1 MSVKNHIC
9 IADKADCCGCTA
21 CYAICPHDAIT
32 MQAGAEGFQY
42 PAVDEKKCVNC
53 GLCIKTCPIRT
64 GNQNEKTDSFY
75 AVKHLQEEIRE
86 NSSSGGAFTAFA
98 QTVLEHDGVIYGA
111 AFDENFTVKHIRA
124 EDQSWTALRTA
135 KYVQS
140 DMGDIFQRVKAD
152 LKDGREVLFSGTP
165 CQIDGLRNYL
175 KRVDTTRLITVDLIC
190 HGVPSPSIWR
200 DYLSYISGNDP
211 QSVGKINFRNK
222 KGCGWHNSTVK
233 ITGTDGSVLVN
244 QSQSQALFYKL
255 FLNHV
260 ILRPSCFACQ
270 YANLKRAGDITIG
283 DYWGVEKYHPELDD
297 DRGISLVMI
306 NTPKG
311 HRFLQNVKNC
321 QVVPVAEEECMQP
334 NLKAP
339 AEDFGEQDVFWRTYR
354 KYGFA
359 AACKR
364 MGYLEKNLPD
374 KLLVLYLKV
383 RDKLVCVLRK

>member
-1 MSVKNHIC
+1 
-9 IADKADCCGCTA
+9 
-21 CYAICPHDAIT
+21 
-32 MQAGAEGFQY
+32 
-42 PAVDEKKCVNC
+42 
-53 GLCIKTCPIRT
+53 LCERVCPILKKQAPQPT
-64 GNQNEKTDSFY
+64 EVKAY
-75 AVKHLQEEIRE
+75 AAYAAEDALRAQ
-86 NSSSGGAFTAFA
+86 SSSGGLFTLLAEEILSRGGYVA
-98 QTVLEHDGVIYGA
+98 GA
-111 AFDENFTVKHIRA
+111 AFDEDLSVRHILVDNVRDL
-124 EDQSWTALRTA
+124 EKLRGS

-140 DMGDIFQRVKAD
+140 RMEDTYLCVKEQ
-152 LKDGREVLFSGTP
+152 LQKGRPVLFTGVS
-165 CQIDGLRNYL
+165 CQVAGLKAYL
-175 KRVDTTRLITVDLIC
+175 GKEYENLYTVDVLC
-190 HGVPSPSIWR
+190 HGVPSPKVWEQYLREQEADHREKPAAVSFRDKRTGWRRSSI
-200 DYLSYISGNDP
+200 
-211 QSVGKINFRNK
+211 SVKFA
-222 KGCGWHNSTVK
+222 
-233 ITGTDGSVLVN
+233 DGAEYCRPGEEN
-244 QSQSQALFYKL
+244 RYMQL
-255 FLNHV
+255 FLRD
-260 ILRPSCFACQ
+260 ICLRPSCHSCRFKSFPR
-270 YANLKRAGDITIG
+270 LSDLTIG
-283 DYWGVEKYHPELDD
+283 DAWGIEKQMPELDD

>member
-175 KRVDTTRLITVDLIC
+175 KRVDTTRLITVDLI
-190 HGVPSPSIWR
+190 
-200 DYLSYISGNDP
+200 
-211 QSVGKINFRNK
+211 
-222 KGCGWHNSTVK
+222 
-233 ITGTDGSVLVN
+233 
-244 QSQSQALFYKL
+244 
-255 FLNHV
+255 
-260 ILRPSCFACQ
+260 
-270 YANLKRAGDITIG
+270 
-283 DYWGVEKYHPELDD
+283 
-297 DRGISLVMI
+297 
-306 NTPKG
+306 
-311 HRFLQNVKNC
+311 
-321 QVVPVAEEECMQP
+321 
-334 NLKAP
+334 
-339 AEDFGEQDVFWRTYR
+339 
-354 KYGFA
+354 
-359 AACKR
+359 
-364 MGYLEKNLPD
+364 
-374 KLLVLYLKV
+374 
-383 RDKLVCVLRK
+383 